1 MVKAP
6 VWAPGEVGFILGS
19 ATGFLCHLA
28 EITLLSSLSH
38 EASYCEVRFRPV
50 KSPHD
55 QQKTGAMEVIL
66 HVCMYIY
73 IYI

>member
-6 VWAPGEVGFILGS
+6 VWAPGEVGFIFGS
-19 ATGFLCHLA
+19 PTGFLCHLA

-50 KSPHD
+50 SHAVTSKGWVLW
-55 QQKTGAMEVIL
+55 K
-66 HVCMYIY
+66 
-73 IYI
+73 